1 MRVLILG
8 GTSEAAELARACV
21 VHRDMEVISS
31 LAGRTRAPATLPG
44 EVRIGGFG
52 GSEGL
57 QRFLIADTIDR
68 VVDATHPFAAR
79 ISANAE
85 VASRRLGIPRLRLM
99 RPPWRARRGDR
110 WFDAV
115 NMIDAAV
122 RLPTLGRT
130 AFVTVGH
137 RDLNALAGLRDV
149 RLVVRTIEPPSCR
162 PLQGAVWLS
171 GRGPFCLEDE
181 LQLLRAHG
189 IDVLLTKASGGDAT
203 YAKLA
208 AARELRLP
216 VLMVCR
222 PAPPPGPLV
231 QSVADALAWLEDQPR
246 ANSYL

>member
-8 GTSEAAELARACV
+8 GTSEAAKLARVCAG
-21 VHRDMEVISS
+21 RADMDVISS
-31 LAGRTRAPATLPG
+31 LAGRTREPAALPG

-57 QRFLIADTIDR
+57 QRFLIADAIDR

-85 VASRRLGIPRLRLM
+85 IACRRLGVARLRLL
-99 RPPWRARRGDR
+99 RPPWQAQRGDR
-110 WFDAV
+110 W
-115 NMIDAAV
+115 IDAADMTDAAA

-137 RDLNALAGLRDV
+137 GDLEALGRLPDV
-149 RLVVRTIEPPSCR
+149 RLVVRTIELPACR
-162 PLQGAVWLS
+162 PLRDAVWLC
-171 GRGPFCLEDE
+171 GRGPFRLEDE
-181 LQLLRAHG
+181 LRLLRAHG

-208 AARELRLP
+208 AARDLGLP
-216 VLMVCR
+216 VLMVRR
-222 PAPPPGPLV
+222 PQSPPGPV
-231 QSVADALAWLEDQPR
+231 VESVAGALAWLETRPVKNCH
-246 ANSYL
+246 A